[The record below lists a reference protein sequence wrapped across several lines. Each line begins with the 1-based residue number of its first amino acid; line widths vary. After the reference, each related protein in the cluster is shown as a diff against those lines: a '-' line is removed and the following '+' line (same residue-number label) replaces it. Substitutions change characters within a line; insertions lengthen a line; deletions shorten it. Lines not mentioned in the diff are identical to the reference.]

1 MVDTNNKNEL
11 VVVPLSSRDG
21 NNRTELKGYLQ
32 NKRFKNRNSKTYY
45 KHYLEIEDNEG
56 QPIRIN
62 EKFRENHKN
71 MDVSREQILDIR
83 QKILTQSRTKER
95 NKKLFDRFHKKKNKK

>member
-1 MVDTNNKNEL
+1 MYNKSL
-11 VVVPLSSRDG
+11 
-21 NNRTELKGYLQ
+21 
-32 NKRFKNRNSKTYY
+32 NKKKKKNDKNAKIITYY

-56 QPIRIN
+56 KPIRVN

-71 MDVSREQILDIR
+71 MDISREQVLDIH

-95 NKKLFDRFHKKKNKK
+95 NKKLFDKFHKKK